1 MKLTVDLADPN
12 EVAEAHRMLADA
24 LGVTAIPGSAV
35 PQAPATPT
43 TLHDALREAGQSAH
57 VAPPAPTPAAPP
69 APAPAPAAPA
79 PAAPAPAAPAPAPAA
94 PAPAPAPAAPPPPAQ
109 PAPAPAPAP
118 APGSITQA
126 EFAAK
131 VQAYAKA
138 HGPKAAKNFLASKGF
153 ANTQAV
159 TPDWFPHLVAEMGV

>member
-1 MKLTVDLADPN
+1 MKLTIDMSNPDD
-12 EVAEAHRMLADA
+12 VAEAAGLLA
-24 LGVTAIPGSAV
+24 LLQGHTGAV
-35 PQAPATPT
+35 PQ
-43 TLHDALREAGQSAH
+43 
-57 VAPPAPTPAAPP
+57 PAAP
-69 APAPAPAAPA
+69 
-79 PAAPAPAAPAPAPAA
+79 APAPAAPAPAPAA
-94 PAPAPAPAAPPPPAQ
+94 PPATAPAPAPAPAAPPAPAPAPAAPPPPAQ

-159 TPDWFPHLVAEMGV
+159 TPDWFPHLIAEMGV

>member
-12 EVAEAHRMLADA
+12 EVAAAHMMLADI

-35 PQAPATPT
+35 PQAPATP
-43 TLHDALREAGQSAH
+43 A
-57 VAPPAPTPAAPP
+57 PAAPP
-69 APAPAPAAPA
+69 APAPAAP
-79 PAAPAPAAPAPAPAA
+79 PAPAPAPAA

-159 TPDWFPHLVAEMGV
+159 TPDWFPHLIAEMGV

>member
-1 MKLTVDLADPN
+1 MKLTVDLADPSD
-12 EVAEAHRMLADA
+12 VAEAYA
-24 LGVTAIPGSAV
+24 LLSDLVGT
-35 PQAPATPT
+35 PA
-43 TLHDALREAGQSAH
+43 Q
-57 VAPPAPTPAAPP
+57 TPAAPP
-69 APAPAPAAPA
+69 APAPAPALA
-79 PAAPAPAAPAPAPAA
+79 PAAP

-159 TPDWFPHLVAEMGV
+159 TPDWFPHLIAEMGV

>member
-1 MKLTVDLADPN
+1 MKLTVDLADPSD
-12 EVAEAHRMLADA
+12 VAEAYVLLSDLVGTPA
-24 LGVTAIPGSAV
+24 
-35 PQAPATPT
+35 QA
-43 TLHDALREAGQSAH
+43 
-57 VAPPAPTPAAPP
+57 PAAPP
-69 APAPAPAAPA
+69 APAPAPALA
-79 PAAPAPAAPAPAPAA
+79 PAAP

-159 TPDWFPHLVAEMGV
+159 TPDWFPHLIAEMGV